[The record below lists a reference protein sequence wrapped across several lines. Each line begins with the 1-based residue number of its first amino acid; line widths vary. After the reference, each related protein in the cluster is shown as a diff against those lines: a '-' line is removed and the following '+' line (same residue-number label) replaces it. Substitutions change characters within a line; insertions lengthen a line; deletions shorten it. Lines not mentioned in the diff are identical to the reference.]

1 MLQKY
6 EVRFARNDPETPSTM
21 DEQIALARKAAQKL
35 GVPKPK
41 ASRYTGRQELPH
53 RRGMGYVVWT

>member
-21 DEQIALARKAAQKL
+21 DEQIAPARKAARKL
-35 GVPKPK
+35 GIPDAESKPLY
-41 ASRYTGRQELPH
+41 RIGRKLPH
-53 RRGMGYVVWT
+53 RRGLGLR